1 MATPDLNLSP
11 VVSQMTMLNSTL
23 ASADNKL
30 QEMIKGVNTLV
41 GYSETTARAT
51 KRTAD
56 RNGPYGAEIQ
66 IA

>member
-1 MATPDLNLSP
+1 
-11 VVSQMTMLNSTL
+11 
-23 ASADNKL
+23 
-30 QEMIKGVNTLV
+30 MIKGVNTLV